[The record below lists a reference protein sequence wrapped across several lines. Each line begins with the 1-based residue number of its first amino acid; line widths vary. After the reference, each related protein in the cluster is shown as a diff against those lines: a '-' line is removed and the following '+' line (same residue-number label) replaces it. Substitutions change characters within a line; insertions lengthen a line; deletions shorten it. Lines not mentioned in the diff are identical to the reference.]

1 MFTISVMCGSAL
13 YINNIYARE
22 KQERVQKIPPTT
34 SELFGSGNVLFVGF
48 SILEGLKIRTISGLF
63 ATRWFSEYCN
73 LGFRKWPS
81 FEEKVA

>member
-1 MFTISVMCGSAL
+1 MCGSAL

-48 SILEGLKIRTISGLF
+48 SILEGLKIRTISGL
-63 ATRWFSEYCN
+63 
-73 LGFRKWPS
+73 LQLVGFQNIAIWALESVLPLK
-81 FEEKVA
+81 K